1 LHWQPS
7 YGSSGDKGQVA
18 DDGTLEAVVNE
29 TAAETTLTPK
39 INYHDDEAVSWL
51 QYPLDDTLE
60 RKYCSD
66 FFGELP
72 SSNMQVVKGSF
83 VGQGAGCLQCMPIP
97 NNMVTDAV
105 VNKVASTEAAMI
117 LRAGHAAGVI
127 AQTGEEVFSKV
138 QTLQPLVSRWQP
150 YSLTPNSSKGFGV
163 YPTVSQAPLRT
174 SSPASRPPLAP
185 MAPPK
190 PQSRGGMDNMHADS
204 ARKLASLNSLHS
216 SRSAVTMKNHQ
227 SVGVLTGTPS
237 SMFSKQM
244 LVKVNAEAGTLTS
257 SSIAESATTGR
268 SGMGCR
274 NNIEIHLQGS
284 DSQQQCQGVDAR
296 GHCPVTRKEM
306 DTLVLEGEA
315 MLPVPIPSG
324 RKEVD
329 MPVLEQETVLG
340 TTKPTEQD
348 TLQKSTVTAS
358 AALESADKWMS
369 QGRQDPD
376 AQELTIT
383 SSLGGCGNS
392 AERAKQAST
401 SNKRKAVV
409 TEEPECQSEDGDDD
423 ESADLK
429 RRPEGRASTTKRT
442 RAAEVHNLSER
453 RRRDRINEKMK
464 ALQELIP
471 NSNKTDKASML
482 DEAIEY
488 LKMLQLQL
496 QMMSMRTGMSISAMG
511 MPSGMQHLQI
521 PQMAGIPPLGMGM
534 GMGMG
539 MGVGMGMRMMD
550 MAASGS
556 GQGGMP
562 LPSHAGTSH
571 SANIPVTSVNIVDVH
586 NPRFHNPNVME
597 ASQAYQQ
604 QPLQIPQPMNMDMY
618 NAYMLQQHQNQQ
630 QQHHQYQSPNMGGG
644 PPQ

>member
-1 LHWQPS
+1 MQCEGSNGCKLHWQPS

-39 INYHDDEAVSWL
+39 INYHDDETVSWL

-105 VNKVASTEAAMI
+105 VNKAASTEAAMI

-174 SSPASRPPLAP
+174 SSPTSRPPLAP

-227 SVGVLTGTPS
+227 SVGVLTDTPS

-268 SGMGCR
+268 SGMGCQ

-284 DSQQQCQGVDAR
+284 DSQQQSQGVDAR
-296 GHCPVTRKEM
+296 GHCPVTRKEV

-409 TEEPECQSEDGDDD
+409 TEEPECQSEDGDD
-423 ESADLK
+423 ESADL
-429 RRPEGRASTTKRT
+429 RRRTEGRASTTKRT

-488 LKMLQLQL
+488 LRTLQLQI
-496 QMMSMRTGMSISAMG
+496 QMVSSTGKSIPPMV
-511 MPSGMQHLQI
+511 MPSGMQHLQMQA
-521 PQMAGIPPLGMGM
+521 PEMMDM
-534 GMGMG
+534 SS
-539 MGVGMGMRMMD
+539 VGMGMAMRMGMD
-550 MAASGS
+550 LGLSLRNMAASNS
-556 GQGGMP
+556 GQAGMMSP
-562 LPSHAGTSH
+562 SPAGPSH
-571 SANIPVTSVNIVDVH
+571 NCYVPVTSLSMVNVH
-586 NPRFHNPNVME
+586 NLGVHNLNVVE
-597 ASQAYQQ
+597 PLNGRLTCQH
-604 QPLQIPQPMNMDMY
+604 QPLQIPE
-618 NAYMLQQHQNQQ
+618 QQ
-630 QQHHQYQSPNMGGG
+630 QQQQQYHQ
-644 PPQ
+644 

>member
-1 LHWQPS
+1 VWSFADHITDTVELGWTEDGLVEMQCEGSNGCKLHWQPS
-7 YGSSGDKGQVA
+7 YGSSGDKGQIA

-39 INYHDDEAVSWL
+39 INYHDDAAVSWL

-83 VGQGAGCLQCMPIP
+83 MGQGAGCLQCMPIP
-97 NNMVTDAV
+97 NNTVTNTV
-105 VNKVASTEAAMI
+105 VNKATSTEAAMT

-204 ARKLASLNSLHS
+204 ARKLAPLNSLHS

-227 SVGVLTGTPS
+227 SVGVLTGTPA
-237 SMFSKQM
+237 SMFSKQVS
-244 LVKVNAEAGTLTS
+244 VKVNAEAGTLTS
-257 SSIAESATTGR
+257 SSIAESATTRR
-268 SGMGCR
+268 SGMGCQ

-284 DSQQQCQGVDAR
+284 DSQQQSQGVDAR
-296 GHCPVTRKEM
+296 GHCPVIRKEV

-315 MLPVPIPSG
+315 KLPVSIPSG

-329 MPVLEQETVLG
+329 MPALEQETVLC

-369 QGRQDPD
+369 EGRQDPD

-409 TEEPECQSEDGDDD
+409 TEEPECQSEV
-423 ESADLK
+423 SAFSFVILWMH
-429 RRPEGRASTTKRT
+429 ASVTLFICGVR
-442 RAAEVHNLSER
+442 VLWN
-453 RRRDRINEKMK
+453 KMW
-464 ALQELIP
+464 
-471 NSNKTDKASML
+471 
-482 DEAIEY
+482 
-488 LKMLQLQL
+488 
-496 QMMSMRTGMSISAMG
+496 
-511 MPSGMQHLQI
+511 
-521 PQMAGIPPLGMGM
+521 
-534 GMGMG
+534 
-539 MGVGMGMRMMD
+539 
-550 MAASGS
+550 
-556 GQGGMP
+556 
-562 LPSHAGTSH
+562 
-571 SANIPVTSVNIVDVH
+571 
-586 NPRFHNPNVME
+586 
-597 ASQAYQQ
+597 
-604 QPLQIPQPMNMDMY
+604 
-618 NAYMLQQHQNQQ
+618 
-630 QQHHQYQSPNMGGG
+630 
-644 PPQ
+644 

>member
-1 LHWQPS
+1 MQCEGSNGCKLQWQPS

-39 INYHDDEAVSWL
+39 TNYHDHETVSWL

-105 VNKVASTEAAMI
+105 VNKATSTEAAMI
-117 LRAGHAAGVI
+117 LHAGHAAGVI
-127 AQTGEEVFSKV
+127 VQTGEEVFNKV

-244 LVKVNAEAGTLTS
+244 SVKVNAEAGTLTS

-268 SGMGCR
+268 SGMGCQ

-284 DSQQQCQGVDAR
+284 DSHQQSQGVDAR
-296 GHCPVTRKEM
+296 GHCPVIRKEV

-315 MLPVPIPSG
+315 MLPVPVPSG

-340 TTKPTEQD
+340 TTKPSEQD
-348 TLQKSTVTAS
+348 TLQKSPVTAS

-409 TEEPECQSEDGDDD
+409 TEEPECQSEDGDD

-471 NSNKTDKASML
+471 NSNKVC
-482 DEAIEY
+482 
-488 LKMLQLQL
+488 
-496 QMMSMRTGMSISAMG
+496 IS
-511 MPSGMQHLQI
+511 
-521 PQMAGIPPLGMGM
+521 
-534 GMGMG
+534 
-539 MGVGMGMRMMD
+539 
-550 MAASGS
+550 
-556 GQGGMP
+556 
-562 LPSHAGTSH
+562 
-571 SANIPVTSVNIVDVH
+571 
-586 NPRFHNPNVME
+586 E
-597 ASQAYQQ
+597 K
-604 QPLQIPQPMNMDMY
+604 DMY
-618 NAYMLQQHQNQQ
+618 
-630 QQHHQYQSPNMGGG
+630 
-644 PPQ
+644 